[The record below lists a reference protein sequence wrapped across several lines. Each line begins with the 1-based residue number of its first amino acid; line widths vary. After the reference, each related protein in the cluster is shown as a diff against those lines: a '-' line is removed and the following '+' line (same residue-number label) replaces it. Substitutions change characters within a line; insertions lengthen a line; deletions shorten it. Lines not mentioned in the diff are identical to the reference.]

1 MSLILVLQPTN
12 NLFILF
18 LLFFGLL
25 YFNSCSNSNL
35 CTTTGNLNIE
45 YYSSGGITGGSSGIT
60 IDSLG
65 NATFWK
71 QIPGSKR
78 EISKVVKIEDEQIE
92 KICNTLNDSTIFA
105 YQKDFTGNYTTYLNI
120 NLNDKE
126 NNISFNKSDLP
137 EDMPQAYR
145 LLIKELNNIK

>member
-1 MSLILVLQPTN
+1 MNLPFSLQPTQN
-12 NLFILF
+12 IFNLIFLF
-18 LLFFGLL
+18 LGLIFL
-25 YFNSCSNSNL
+25 YSCADSNL
-35 CTTTGNLNIE
+35 CTKTGKLNIE
-45 YYSSGGITGGSSGIT
+45 YYSSGGITGGSQGLT

-78 EISKVVKIEDEQIE
+78 ETSKVVKVEDEQLE
-92 KICNTLNDSTIFA
+92 KICNTLNDSTIFG

-137 EDMPQAYR
+137 EDMPPAYR
-145 LLIKELNNIK
+145 ILIKELNNIK